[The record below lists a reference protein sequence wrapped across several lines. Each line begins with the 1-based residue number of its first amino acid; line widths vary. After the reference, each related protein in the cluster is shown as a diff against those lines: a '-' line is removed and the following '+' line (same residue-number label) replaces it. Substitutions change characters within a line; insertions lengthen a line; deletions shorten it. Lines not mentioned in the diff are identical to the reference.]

1 MKRLAASGYFLIIMS
16 AFGFSF
22 KGILAKLAYSYGVD
36 AMTLMLMR
44 MTIALPFFLLALV
57 VIDGKDALKVS
68 AKELALYAFMGIAG
82 IGLAMLFSLYAL
94 ELIDATIATIVVFTY
109 PAMTVVLLALFN
121 GQRLTERRFLP
132 IAVTFAGLLLVV
144 GMDKAVLA
152 SLNLKGVAFGLL
164 SAFCY
169 AVYNALSERAL
180 KDRSA
185 IRLITYCIVFQV
197 AFFGGLFGWR
207 EYPRTADV
215 WAIAAL
221 QGILSG
227 FMPFVFFTYGVKKI
241 GVGRAVVIGSLGPV
255 FTAVWAYFF
264 LNERLMALQVLGM
277 FMVVSGIVLLKLKRE
292 ATEAKADVYAE

>member
-1 MKRLAASGYFLIIMS
+1 MKRLLASGYFLITMS

-44 MTIALPFFLLALV
+44 MTIALPFFLLALA

-68 AKELALYAFMGIAG
+68 ARELALYAFMGIAG

-109 PAMTVVLLALFN
+109 PAMTVALLALFN
-121 GQRLTERRFLP
+121 GQRLTHRRLAP

-144 GMDKAVLA
+144 GMDKAALA
-152 SLNLKGVAFGLL
+152 SVNLKGAAFGLV

-180 KDRSA
+180 KDRPP
-185 IRLITYCIVFQV
+185 IRVITCCIVFQV

-207 EYPRTADV
+207 EYPRAADV

-241 GVGRAVVIGSLGPV
+241 GVGKAVVIGSLGPV

-277 FMVVSGIVLLKLKRE
+277 FMVVSGIALLKLKTG
-292 ATEAKADVYAE
+292 AHEAKGDIYAE

>member
-1 MKRLAASGYFLIIMS
+1 MKRFAASGYFLIIMS

-44 MTIALPFFLLALV
+44 MTLALA

-68 AKELALYAFMGIAG
+68 ARELSLYTFMGIAG

-109 PAMTVVLLALFN
+109 PAMTVMMLALFT
-121 GQRLTERRFLP
+121 GRRLTRQRLAP
-132 IAVTFAGLLLVV
+132 IAVTFAGLLLAV
-144 GMDKAVLA
+144 GMDKAALA
-152 SLNLKGVAFGLL
+152 SINLKGAALGLA

-169 AVYNALSERAL
+169 AAYNAMSERAL
-180 KDRSA
+180 KGRSA

-207 EYPRTADV
+207 EYPRAADV

-221 QGILSG
+221 QGILCG
-227 FMPFVFFTYGVKKI
+227 FMPFAFFTYEVKKI
-241 GVGRAVVIGSLGPV
+241 GVGKAVVIGSLGPV

-264 LNERLMALQVLGM
+264 LNERLMILQVFGM
-277 FMVVSGIVLLKLKRE
+277 FMVVTGIVMLKLKRE

>member
-1 MKRLAASGYFLIIMS
+1 MKRLATSGYFLITMS

-68 AKELALYAFMGIAG
+68 ARELALYAFMGIAG

-109 PAMTVVLLALFN
+109 PAMTVALLALFN
-121 GQRLTERRFLP
+121 GQGLTGRRLAP

-144 GMDKAVLA
+144 GMDKAALA
-152 SLNLKGVAFGLL
+152 SVNLKGAAFGLV

-180 KDRSA
+180 KDRPP
-185 IRLITYCIVFQV
+185 IRVITCCIVFQV

-207 EYPRTADV
+207 EYPRAADV

-241 GVGRAVVIGSLGPV
+241 GVGKAVVIGSLGPV

-264 LNERLMALQVLGM
+264 LNERLRLCRSWACSWSSQA
-277 FMVVSGIVLLKLKRE
+277 SS
-292 ATEAKADVYAE
+292 

>member
-1 MKRLAASGYFLIIMS
+1 MKRLATSGYFLITMS

-44 MTIALPFFLLALV
+44 MTIALPFFLLALA

-68 AKELALYAFMGIAG
+68 ARELSLYAFMGIAG

-109 PAMTVVLLALFN
+109 PAMTVALLALFN
-121 GQRLTERRFLP
+121 GQRLTEQRFLP
-132 IAVTFAGLLLVV
+132 IAVTFAGLLLAV
-144 GMDKAVLA
+144 GMDKSALA
-152 SLNLKGVAFGLL
+152 SLNLKGAALGLA

-180 KDRSA
+180 KHRSP

-207 EYPRTADV
+207 PYPRAADV

-241 GVGRAVVIGSLGPV
+241 GVGKAVVIGSLGPV

-264 LNERLMALQVLGM
+264 LNERLMILQVLGM
-277 FMVVSGIVLLKLKRE
+277 FMVVSGIVMLKLKRE
-292 ATEAKADVYAE
+292 AAEAKADIYAE